1 MNGVHMEYTAG
12 YRGSQAGACGV
23 HGIITFG
30 TVLDFARSV
39 LELVVLDSHKT
50 YHI

>member
-23 HGIITFG
+23 HGVITLG
-30 TVLDFARSV
+30 LLDFARSV

-50 YHI
+50 CHI

>member
-23 HGIITFG
+23 HGVITSG
-30 TVLDFARSV
+30 LCLILLD
-39 LELVVLDSHKT
+39 LYLNL
-50 YHI
+50 